1 MTESMKAKYILS
13 IAALSLSAAV
23 SAAVPFNE
31 ARIYINPG
39 HGGWGPNDRNLET
52 INHQEGDTTGFYETN
67 TNLRKGLQ
75 LYHDLVDNGAAE
87 VMLSRTKNGVDNDT
101 EIDGVPQIVNLSAIC
116 EDVEANNIDYFIS
129 IHSNAASEGNTTNYP
144 LVLYRGT
151 DDEVGNGLVDA
162 KNMGMDAWPYINYN
176 DVTYKS
182 NYPELDDY
190 NVRGDITFMGSSLTT
205 MGYTGYY
212 GVLRHGAD
220 GYLIEGCFHTYQ
232 PERHRL
238 LNADYCRQE
247 GMRYARAIRAW
258 FDGPELAT
266 GDIIGT
272 IKDSNHPLE
281 HELYN
286 YKIASMDAYAPI
298 NNTKVVLRNA
308 AGEVVDEYTTDGEYN
323 GLFVFEGLQPG
334 KYTLDFTH
342 LTDYHPYSEEIEVVA
357 NQPSYTNVLLTNIN
371 EELPDEEEEAPEV
384 EYYTHPEQDGEIAAG
399 SSYEFDKVGETATI
413 SALEGLT
420 ARRTILRDGKYY
432 ILAHDS
438 ERAPHLLVVN
448 PETGELVKEMSLEG
462 IVTEGFNGKN
472 MSWTLSDI
480 AFTNDGV
487 LIGTNSVV
495 IGRDGNAYCNGD
507 FYMYAW
513 KGDETT
519 PLEDQKPVIVT
530 TLPTNTVNSIAQA
543 GNNYSNLMANS
554 IAINGDF
561 NEFNFYFDSHAGD
574 GWSTNYGL
582 RYCWWLMKDGEMAAT
597 QWNDANPAYDETMF
611 GEDAMMTLS
620 PLGLN
625 RIIIDGS
632 KISSKEFEV
641 DMLTTDAIEY
651 PGLDDETISVE
662 TAGANYFRYADAIFM
677 VSPVYTADG
686 NSYGLRLYNI
696 TEGLDKAQVIG
707 EYADL
712 ITADA
717 LLPMSAYGVVRNAD
731 IDLYLMAG
739 NQTAKVSTE
748 GIEQATGSLRVMAYG
763 LAQEEN
769 EEGTAYTLSFK
780 TNTDVNSA
788 QINII
793 EKSTGTVVTTIYPE
807 KGEGNTYS
815 ATVSVD
821 DLAED
826 VAYTWEAE
834 VSGDNITRLTAYKS
848 VPFSAPYGVA
858 IDNSTSSEY
867 FGRIYVTNTAEGS
880 VGEQTTATGLYAI
893 EPDGNLE
900 IGNVMTGGISWTGTK
915 GQGPRK
921 VAVAEDGRIFV
932 CDYSTTNTGI
942 YYIDPATFEG
952 KPVFEGAVNDG
963 NGSLTI
969 NGTYVAGR
977 TTSIGVRGG
986 GDETQLY
993 AVDATASGLSW
1004 RKLINRYDI
1013 GSANVWTAA
1022 PSEAGY
1028 SSSYIGNE
1036 NNSIVPVSTGYW
1048 AAQFRG
1054 QGSSSV
1060 ANPTLFYYSDVLG
1073 GSAYDSSAIDDQAS
1087 ANGALA
1093 VDEKTGTVVQSY
1105 NNGVRVF
1112 HYSIRKSDNIPD
1124 VEVVFEKQLA
1134 EVGAEGNSFAF
1145 DYAGNLYTVSSDAQN
1160 LTIFGMPT
1168 SDNTCATPSS
1178 AEFSFGDSSVEELQQ
1193 ESTAKIYP
1201 NPTSGQS
1208 TVACSAGI
1216 ESVEVYNAASGAAVL
1231 NLVGNGETTMTID
1244 LSGLADGIY
1253 FVRVNGT
1260 ETMKLIK
1267 R

>member
-1 MTESMKAKYILS
+1 MPNMTPETNHMFKICSFGIPCYNSAADMDRCITSILEGSGYAPDVEIIIVDDGSVDETPAKADEWVRRYPGIIRAVHQENGGHGTAVLTGLKNATGVYYKVVDSDDWLDG
-13 IAALSLSAAV
+13 AALATMLSCLRGFVERDTRVDLFISNYVYEKVHEGTHTTIDYRFAIPRKKIIGWNDVGYFRPDQHLLMHSLCYRTDVLRA
-23 SAAVPFNE
+23 
-31 ARIYINPG
+31 
-39 HGGWGPNDRNLET
+39 
-52 INHQEGDTTGFYETN
+52 GDLPLPPHTFY
-67 TNLRKGLQ
+67 
-75 LYHDLVDNGAAE
+75 VDNIYAY
-87 VMLSRTKNGVDNDT
+87 
-101 EIDGVPQIVNLSAIC
+101 VPLPRC
-116 EDVEANNIDYFIS
+116 K
-129 IHSNAASEGNTTNYP
+129 T
-144 LVLYRGT
+144 LY
-151 DDEVGNGLVDA
+151 
-162 KNMGMDAWPYINYN
+162 Y
-176 DVTYKS
+176 
-182 NYPELDDY
+182 
-190 NVRGDITFMGSSLTT
+190 
-205 MGYTGYY
+205 
-212 GVLRHGAD
+212 
-220 GYLIEGCFHTYQ
+220 
-232 PERHRL
+232 
-238 LNADYCRQE
+238 
-247 GMRYARAIRAW
+247 
-258 FDGPELAT
+258 
-266 GDIIGT
+266 
-272 IKDSNHPLE
+272 
-281 HELYN
+281 
-286 YKIASMDAYAPI
+286 
-298 NNTKVVLRNA
+298 
-308 AGEVVDEYTTDGEYN
+308 
-323 GLFVFEGLQPG
+323 
-334 KYTLDFTH
+334 
-342 LTDYHPYSEEIEVVA
+342 
-357 NQPSYTNVLLTNIN
+357 
-371 EELPDEEEEAPEV
+371 
-384 EYYTHPEQDGEIAAG
+384 
-399 SSYEFDKVGETATI
+399 
-413 SALEGLT
+413 
-420 ARRTILRDGKYY
+420 
-432 ILAHDS
+432 
-438 ERAPHLLVVN
+438 
-448 PETGELVKEMSLEG
+448 
-462 IVTEGFNGKN
+462 
-472 MSWTLSDI
+472 
-480 AFTNDGV
+480 
-487 LIGTNSVV
+487 
-495 IGRDGNAYCNGD
+495 
-507 FYMYAW
+507 
-513 KGDETT
+513 
-519 PLEDQKPVIVT
+519 
-530 TLPTNTVNSIAQA
+530 
-543 GNNYSNLMANS
+543 
-554 IAINGDF
+554 
-561 NEFNFYFDSHAGD
+561 
-574 GWSTNYGL
+574 
-582 RYCWWLMKDGEMAAT
+582 
-597 QWNDANPAYDETMF
+597 
-611 GEDAMMTLS
+611 
-620 PLGLN
+620 
-625 RIIIDGS
+625 
-632 KISSKEFEV
+632 
-641 DMLTTDAIEY
+641 
-651 PGLDDETISVE
+651 
-662 TAGANYFRYADAIFM
+662 
-677 VSPVYTADG
+677 
-686 NSYGLRLYNI
+686 
-696 TEGLDKAQVIG
+696 
-707 EYADL
+707 
-712 ITADA
+712 
-717 LLPMSAYGVVRNAD
+717 AD

-993 AVDATASGLSW
+993 AVDATASGLGW

-1193 ESTAKIYP
+1193 AKELMTPLLGENAGNIFAAALLLAGVSSTV
-1201 NPTSGQS
+1201 TSGMAAGS
-1208 TVACSAGI
+1208 ISAGI
-1216 ESVEVYNAASGAAVL
+1216 FGESYHVKDSHSQIGIVASLGIALLLIFFIGDPFQGLLVSQMVLSLQLPFTVFLQVWLTSSPRVMGQYANTPLNRAVL
-1231 NLVGNGETTMTID
+1231 Y
-1244 LSGLADGIY
+1244 GIAIIVTLLNIY
-1253 FVRVNGT
+1253 L
-1260 ETMKLIK
+1260 LIAQ
-1267 R
+1267 